1 MAEARSSRPAR
12 ALLALER
19 QSDRR
24 WFLPGVGLFPLSDY
38 VLPFL
43 PNQIMLAG
51 LSMTLPRRWI
61 ALAATFAI
69 ATALG
74 AALVTALVQ
83 RFGMALIQQVVG
95 TMPETS
101 AIAPVLELIKRH
113 GLPMLVLLAMLPWP
127 PRTAV
132 LACAIAGLSPAQVGL
147 AVLSGR
153 ILPSGLLAGLGARAP
168 AVLRRIGSI
177 DRLMEE
183 LEAERKRLIS

>member
-1 MAEARSSRPAR
+1 MAEASPSGPAR

-51 LSMTLPRRWI
+51 LSMTLPRRWV

-83 RFGMALIQQVVG
+83 RFGMPLVQQVFG

-101 AIAPVLELIKRH
+101 AIAPALELIKRH
-113 GLPMLVLLAMLPWP
+113 GLFMLVLFAMLPWP
-127 PRTAV
+127 PRAAV
-132 LACAIAGLSPAQVGL
+132 LACAIAGLPPAQVGL
-147 AVLSGR
+147 GVLAGR
-153 ILPSGLLAGLGARAP
+153 ILPAGLYAGLGAKAP
-168 AVLRRIGSI
+168 AVLRLIGSI
-177 DRLMEE
+177 NRLMAEV
-183 LEAERKRLIS
+183 EAARQRPIR

>member
-1 MAEARSSRPAR
+1 MAEARPSRPAR

-19 QSDRR
+19 QSDRP

-51 LSMTLPRRWI
+51 LSMTLPRRWV

-83 RFGMALIQQVVG
+83 RFGMPLVQQVVG
-95 TMPETS
+95 TMPDTS
-101 AIAPVLELIKRH
+101 VIAPVLALIHRH
-113 GLPMLVLLAMLPWP
+113 GLPILALLATLPWP

-132 LACAIAGLSPAQVGL
+132 LACAIAGLPPAQVGL
-147 AVLSGR
+147 AVLAGR
-153 ILPSGLLAGLGARAP
+153 ILPASLYAGLGAKAP

-177 DRLMEE
+177 DRVM
-183 LEAERKRLIS
+183 AEVETARQRPIR